1 MASFTFYPQNKNARI
16 KSRVSRNGKFRTET
30 IRRDFGTMN
39 MAVSTDPNT
48 KATRLF
54 IDAEDGESINLTG
67 RQARTLYRLLQTH
80 YEYTDRTV

>member
-48 KATRLF
+48 KATRC
-54 IDAEDGESINLTG
+54 AERPKVANSSRGAWVDGPKSRGVI
-67 RQARTLYRLLQTH
+67 AVAQT
-80 YEYTDRTV
+80 